1 MIFKELY
8 YRCSHGARKSKGL
21 TAADRFP
28 SQASGSN
35 ALSGFPRAGNLH
47 FSQSFT
53 PVKSCGRKNK
63 QLCGEGQ
70 KMLGP

>member
-21 TAADRFP
+21 TAVDSFP

-35 ALSGFPRAGNLH
+35 ALSGFPRAGNEYL
-47 FSQSFT
+47 FSEFYTSQ
-53 PVKSCGRKNK
+53 VMWKKK
-63 QLCGEGQ
+63 
-70 KMLGP
+70 